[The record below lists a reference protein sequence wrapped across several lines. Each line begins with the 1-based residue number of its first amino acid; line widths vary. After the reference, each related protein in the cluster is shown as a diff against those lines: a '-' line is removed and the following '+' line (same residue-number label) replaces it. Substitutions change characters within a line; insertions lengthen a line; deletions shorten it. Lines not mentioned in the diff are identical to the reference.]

1 MKKLILAF
9 ALLTSTALFA
19 ETQTGVHTV
28 FSRIS
33 SADAE
38 AKMMNAVEAIQ
49 DGSLKPHN
57 CSSANRVKIY
67 GAGVNGMTYRVN
79 RHGELQKQWTAYV
92 KYSCRN

>member
-19 ETQTGVHTV
+19 ETETGVHTV

-38 AKMMNAVEAIQ
+38 AKMIDAVESIK
-49 DGSLKPHN
+49 DGSLRPNN
-57 CSSANRVKIY
+57 CNNSRAKVY
-67 GAGVNGMTYRVN
+67 AAGVNGMTYRVN
-79 RHGELQKQWTAYV
+79 RHGELQKQWTAFV

>member
-19 ETQTGVHTV
+19 ETETGVHTV

-38 AKMMNAVEAIQ
+38 AKMMDAVESIK
-49 DGSLKPHN
+49 DGSLRPHG
-57 CSSANRVKIY
+57 CHSKAKVY
-67 GAGVNGMTYRVN
+67 AAGVNGVSYRVN
-79 RHGELQKQWTAYV
+79 RFGELQRQWTAYV
-92 KYSCRN
+92 KYRCNK